1 MFFDQCDINMIFD
14 FCWLRKGATPTNMEF
29 FFRKNNNIASY
40 REKKQPR
47 IETKLGKELRMELKN
62 KFC

>member
-29 FFRKNNNIASY
+29 FLEKTTTLHHTEKKNNQ
-40 REKKQPR
+40 E
-47 IETKLGKELRMELKN
+47 
-62 KFC
+62 